1 MLICSDDVCFN
12 ILLIFLNLFEK
23 FYDFFLFSLMMK
35 GNGYILCWV
44 VYINIVNLEYVFKFF
59 D

>member
-12 ILLIFLNLFEK
+12 ILLIFLNVFEK

-35 GNGYILCWV
+35 ENGYILCWD